1 MKRNVKNTRKTK
13 TILMD
18 PVFLSSVLAHATLY
32 ILRILGNG
40 ESNATRSTIYL
51 VGGDIKGRF
60 GNLRLTEQANME
72 LWTEEITRLNSTCR
86 IYLQPFTWWAMA
98 EWMQS
103 LKCAL
108 FQQTGM
114 TLTNYSTRIGADK
127 PGPLPHTHSTARI
140 KQFTRHSFYID

>member
-1 MKRNVKNTRKTK
+1 
-13 TILMD
+13 MD

-40 ESNATRSTIYL
+40 ESNATRSIYL

-86 IYLQPFTWWAMA
+86 IYLQPD
-98 EWMQS
+98 EPCLS
-103 LKCAL
+103 GCNL
-108 FQQTGM
+108 
-114 TLTNYSTRIGADK
+114 
-127 PGPLPHTHSTARI
+127 
-140 KQFTRHSFYID
+140 